1 MSKKKKDYF
10 LERFIQLMVEFEDTV
25 DIASEEM
32 VSDAI
37 SVFKEKKTYKERLL
51 LYKFYSRVMGKK
63 EWMNLNI

>member
-25 DIASEEM
+25 NIASEEM

-37 SVFKEKKTYKERLL
+37 NTFKEKKTYKEKLV
-51 LYKFYSRVMGKK
+51 LYKFYSRIMGKQ
-63 EWMNLNI
+63 EWMNVNI